1 MLEKM
6 GKTLFFRSGNH
17 PLILSEEQREERK
30 ACKWRMDRQT
40 DGQISHAFVSLDGKY
55 MHVLSL
61 FLVIYYIY
69 TIHIHLYKYW
79 YACTSFVLL
88 WLIIIDVLCL
98 ISSLLPCFLYI
109 VRAEQLLSS
118 SGIPCMFEKKI
129 PVLSHEG
136 NTAPVK
142 ESRRDPTPADTE
154 CGICMNRV
162 RDCLLCPCHHMITCY
177 ECSKMLHNRR
187 DGCPICRKDITEVIR
202 VYHS

>member
-1 MLEKM
+1 MY
-6 GKTLFFRSGNH
+6 
-17 PLILSEEQREERK
+17 I
-30 ACKWRMDRQT
+30 CC
-40 DGQISHAFVSLDGKY
+40 
-55 MHVLSL
+55 
-61 FLVIYYIY
+61 VIIG
-69 TIHIHLYKYW
+69 
-79 YACTSFVLL
+79 
-88 WLIIIDVLCL
+88 VLCT
-98 ISSLLPCFLYI
+98 ISSLLPCFFCI

-142 ESRRDPTPADTE
+142 ETRRDPTPVDTE